1 MSDSGARGNL
11 SNFTQL
17 VGMRGLM
24 NNPKGEI
31 IELPILSSF
40 SEGLNVREFFISTHG
55 ARKGMAD
62 IALKTADSGYLTRRL
77 VDVSQE
83 VVVCAIECN
92 TKKGFIVSSILDTKY
107 NSVIVPIEDRLLGR
121 NLLNDLKI
129 DANKTILKNVPLTS
143 EDVALI
149 LKNKISKVE
158 IRSVLTCNLEKGVC
172 VKCYGLDLTT
182 GKEVAIGSPVGVTA
196 AQSIGEP
203 GTQLTMRTF
212 HTGGVAGGVDI
223 TQGLPRIK
231 ELLDVTKPKG
241 TIASISKIDGFIV
254 EIKSKRSYFIIKIK
268 NDIEE
273 IEIKTAHNAKLRVKE
288 HQFVKR
294 GQKLSDGA
302 INIKDLMA
310 VADIVD
316 VQRYILKEVQRVYR
330 LQGIE
335 ISDKYIE
342 IIIKQMLSHVYIED
356 GGESNLLPKQIIN
369 INKARKIILQCFKE
383 NKKPPIYH
391 QIILGVKKAPLES
404 DSFLASA
411 SFQHTTRV
419 LVKAIIKGR
428 VDYLNG
434 LKENVMLGN
443 LIPAGTGLIDPNEI
457 LQQGKQALKNEY

>member
-1 MSDSGARGNL
+1 MSDSGARGNI

-83 VVVCAIECN
+83 VIVSDIDCQ
-92 TKKGFIVSSILDTKY
+92 TTKGFEISNILDNKF
-107 NSVIVPIEDRLLGR
+107 NSIIVPLEDRLLGR
-121 NLLNDLKI
+121 NLLNDLQ
-129 DANKTILKNVPLTS
+129 LKNNRVLKKNIPL
-143 EDVALI
+143 DDDAVKLI
-149 LKNKISKVE
+149 LDNDINQVV
-158 IRSVLTCNLEKGVC
+158 IRSVLTCALEKGIC

-182 GKEVAIGSPVGVTA
+182 GKEVKIGTPVGITA

-212 HTGGVAGGVDI
+212 HTGGVAGEVDI

-241 TIASISKIDGFIV
+241 TIATISKIDGKI
-254 EIKSKRSYFIIKIK
+254 IKIQKKRNILMIKIK

-273 IEIKTAHNAKLRVKE
+273 IELKTQPNAKLRVKE
-288 HQFVKR
+288 YEFVTR
-294 GQKLSDGA
+294 GQKLTDGA
-302 INIKDLMA
+302 IDIKELIA
-310 VADIVD
+310 VANIID
-316 VQRYILKEVQRVYR
+316 VQKYILKEVQRVYR

-342 IIIKQMLSHVYIED
+342 IIIKQMLNYVYIED
-356 GGESNLLPKQIIN
+356 GGDSSLLPKQIVN
-369 INKARKIILQCFKE
+369 LNKAKKIIYQCFQ
-383 NKKPPIYH
+383 NDLKPPIYH

-404 DSFLASA
+404 KSFLASA
-411 SFQHTTRV
+411 AFQHTTRV

-428 VDYLNG
+428 VDHLTG

-443 LIPAGTGLIDPNEI
+443 LIPAGTGLISPKTIIEK
-457 LQQGKQALKNEY
+457 GKKAYANEY